1 MNDPLID
8 ALADL
13 LAALDFSEDDEPVIS
28 ALAAA
33 LVDLDL
39 DADEPRG
46 MPDIAATEGDSALP
60 RPAQD

>member
-1 MNDPLID
+1 MSEPLIA

-39 DADEPRG
+39 DADEAGETP
-46 MPDIAATEGDSALP
+46 
-60 RPAQD
+60 PANDV

>member
-39 DADEPRG
+39 DADEAGETP
-46 MPDIAATEGDSALP
+46 
-60 RPAQD
+60 PANDV